1 MKYLDA
7 SMKDSQVQIFEV
19 DGIRG
24 TLKELSDY
32 FNVDP
37 VSVSDKLAEGMSFQD
52 ALCDAKPGFKPE
64 EPVKKEPVKFVE
76 VDEETGIDKE
86 LLPIVKE
93 YFDTCA
99 DGVRYIDLS
108 NKYNK
113 SVWAIGNA
121 VRKYKEVTGATLPNK
136 KVEKPVVDKPVD
148 NVDNVDKPVDKPVDK
163 VEKKAVDKSVVNTQ
177 PISTSAV
184 TDVQDL
190 GDIFVIT
197 TTTTVVYRKAVK

>member
-7 SMKDSQVQIFEV
+7 SMKDSQIQIFEV

-52 ALCDAKPGFKPE
+52 ALCDAKPGFKPA

-76 VDEETGIDKE
+76 VDEETGIAKE

-93 YFDTCA
+93 YFDNYES
-99 DGVRYIDLS
+99 GIRYIDLS
-108 NKYNK
+108 KKYNK
-113 SVWAIGNA
+113 SVWTIGNA

-136 KVEKPVVDKPVD
+136 KVEKSVVDKPVD
-148 NVDNVDKPVDKPVDK
+148 NVDKL
-163 VEKKAVDKSVVNTQ
+163 VDKSVVNTQ
-177 PISTSAV
+177 PVSTSAV

-197 TTTTVVYRKAVK
+197 TITTVVYRKVVK